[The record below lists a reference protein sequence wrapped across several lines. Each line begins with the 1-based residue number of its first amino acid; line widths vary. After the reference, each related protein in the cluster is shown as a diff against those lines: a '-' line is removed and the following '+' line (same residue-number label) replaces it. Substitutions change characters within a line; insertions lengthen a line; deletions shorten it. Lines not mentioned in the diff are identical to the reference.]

1 MSDETSRRARV
12 EILLVE
18 DNPSDV
24 LLTQIAMRR
33 CKITNHLLVAVDGE
47 QALEILRR
55 EGPHAGGTQ
64 PDLVLLDLN
73 LPRMDGRELLGII
86 KSDPALRSIPVVV
99 LTTSTAE
106 HDVIQSYDLHANA
119 FITKPLDIE
128 QFSRV
133 VKAIDDFWFDI
144 VRLPPHIT
152 REDGEG

>member
-1 MSDETSRRARV
+1 MSDEKGRRPRV

-24 LLTQIAMRR
+24 LLTQIAMKR
-33 CKITNHLLVAVDGE
+33 CKITNHLHVAVDGE
-47 QALEILRR
+47 EALAILRH
-55 EGPHAGGTQ
+55 EGPHTDVAR
-64 PDLVLLDLN
+64 PDLILLDLN

-99 LTTSTAE
+99 LTTSTAPR
-106 HDVIQSYDLHANA
+106 DVIQSYDLHANA

-144 VRLPPHIT
+144 VRLPPQAT
-152 REDGEG
+152 REDEEG